1 MSGTPHILAV
11 HQGYELYGS
20 DRTFVSSVMALRE
33 AYPDYRV
40 RVLLPKAGPLSRLL
54 EGQGFAVS
62 IAPIW
67 VVRRADGFGR
77 LLLGAVLFPLFV
89 WRAWDAMR
97 RSAICYVNT
106 SVIFDFAVAAR
117 LARRPCIIHVHEIPA
132 ALPRR
137 VIRAVLWWSGAALV
151 FNSAATRA
159 AFALPAGVEQHVL
172 LNGVADP
179 GAGAVP
185 QRDDRLR
192 ILMIGRINRWKGQD
206 LLVHAVRRLPD
217 EIAARL
223 DIRFAGAAFEDGP
236 AGRDLQGLLDRAG
249 LAAEV
254 RLLGFVDDPAP
265 LYEWCDIVVVPSRR
279 PEPFGLVAIEA
290 MAHSRAVLAAGHG
303 GLSEI
308 VVDGETGMLFAPG
321 DEAALANAI
330 ERAVRQRDEVAAMG
344 RAVRQRDEVAAMGRA
359 GRLVYLSRFTE
370 ARYRRGLVGI
380 VGRHIAVGRPVLG
393 KVHAV

>member
-1 MSGTPHILAV
+1 MSGRPCILAV

-20 DRTFVSSVMALRE
+20 DRTFISSVLALRE
-33 AYPDYRV
+33 AYPDYWV
-40 RVLLPKAGPLSRLL
+40 QVMLPKVGPLSRLL

-67 VVRRADGFGR
+67 VLRRADGFWL

-89 WRAWDAMR
+89 WRAWIVMR

-106 SVIFDFAVAAR
+106 SVVFDFAVAAR

-132 ALPRR
+132 GLALR
-137 VIRAVLWWSGAALV
+137 VIRAVLRWSGAVLV

-159 AFALPAGVEQHVL
+159 AFALPARVEQHVL

-179 GAGAVP
+179 GDGAVA
-185 QRDDRLR
+185 QRGDRLR
-192 ILMIGRINRWKGQD
+192 ILMIGRINSWKGQD
-206 LLVHAVRRLPD
+206 LLVRAVRRLPD

-236 AGRDLQGLLDRAG
+236 AGRELEALLDRGG

-254 RLLGFVDDPAP
+254 QLLGFVDDPAP

-290 MAHSRAVLAAGHG
+290 MAHARAVLAARHG

-308 VVDGETGMLFAPG
+308 VVDGETGILFAPG
-321 DEAALANAI
+321 DEAALAGAI
-330 ERAVRQRDEVAAMG
+330 EYAVRQRDAI
-344 RAVRQRDEVAAMGRA
+344 AAMGRA
-359 GRLVYLSRFTE
+359 GRVVYLARFTE

-380 VGRHIAVGRPVLG
+380 VGRHLVVEQPVLG
-393 KVHAV
+393 KVHA